1 MDTIQNDAVVSLAY
15 TLKLQNGEII
25 DFSEA
30 DDPLEYLHGAD
41 NIIPGLEK
49 ELTGLKS
56 GDAKEVRVSAEEGY
70 GEYDPE
76 DVEVVERGMLPTD
89 MAIKLG
95 MVVAIEDEDGNTSE
109 AYVREIAADSVTLD
123 FNHPLAGQPLFFSV
137 EVLAVRD
144 ATAEELAH
152 GHPHGVDFFDEDDL
166 ELGFDDDD
174 DDFDEE
180 FDDEGEDEL

>member
-1 MDTIQNDAVVSLAY
+1 
-15 TLKLQNGEII
+15 
-25 DFSEA
+25 
-30 DDPLEYLHGAD
+30 
-41 NIIPGLEK
+41 
-49 ELTGLKS
+49 
-56 GDAKEVRVSAEEGY
+56 VRVSPEEGY

-76 DVEVVERGMLPTD
+76 DVEVVERSMLPGD
-89 MAIKLG
+89 MQLKLG

-137 EVLAVRD
+137 QVLNVRD
-144 ATAEELAH
+144 ATDEELAH

-166 ELGFDDDD
+166 EMGFDD

-180 FDDEGEDEL
+180 LDDEGEDEL